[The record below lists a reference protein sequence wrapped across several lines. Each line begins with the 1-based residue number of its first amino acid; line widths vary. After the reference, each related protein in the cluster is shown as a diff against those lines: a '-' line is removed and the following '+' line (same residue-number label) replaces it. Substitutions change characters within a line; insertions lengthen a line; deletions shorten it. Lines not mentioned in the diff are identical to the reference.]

1 MRQKKLMIG
10 TTFLLAIFLIS
21 PVAFATQGNET
32 SLTVHG
38 VLYRPTFGETTISIP
53 EQLPKTA
60 EVQSEA
66 LVWLGIC
73 LVCISFVGYL
83 LGRDEMNFLGD
94 KNSVKNRIQ
103 SSGQSFAHYIR
114 SILKKKRFVHK
125 T

>member
-10 TTFLLAIFLIS
+10 TIFLLAIFLTS

-32 SLTVHG
+32 TLTVQG
-38 VLYRPTFGETTISIP
+38 VLYRPTLGETTITMP

-83 LGRDEMNFLGD
+83 LGREEMNFFGE
-94 KNSVKNRIQ
+94 KSNVMKAIQ
-103 SSGQSFAHYIR
+103 SSGQSFAYYIR
-114 SILKKKRFVHK
+114 SIIKKKGFVHK